1 MSDWIDR
8 TDALLELMPEAP
20 ATFGLDTEFMRI
32 STFFPR
38 LALIQVVFGE
48 RIALIDP
55 VAKAIELD
63 ALGEVL
69 ADPARL
75 VVMHSASEDVEALAT
90 RFPRGVGQ
98 LFDTQIAAAFAGLGA
113 GSGYQKLVREI
124 LGVDLPKAETRSDWL
139 RRPLS
144 PQQIEYAAHD
154 VIYLPAL
161 HAALAAR
168 VAERGYTAWLVEDC
182 ARLIERARRRDA
194 DPEPQ
199 TALRGAADWQLPR
212 QAMLRRVLRWRE
224 ATARR
229 TDTPRPWIL
238 DDSTAL
244 DLSSRPPKSDAD
256 LAERTKGLRGLRSA
270 LRAELAELLAR
281 PIDDDELNARAD
293 SARAVAARE
302 ARARGAARRRGCARE
317 GARSAGWPA
326 RRAPPYRIAARHASL
341 AVGARRLAARC
352 AARRAD
358 AAPAVKSAS
367 SDTSAGGAAR

>member
-8 TDALLELMPEAP
+8 TDALLELVPDAP

-63 ALGEVL
+63 ALGDVL

-75 VVMHSASEDVEALAT
+75 VVMHSAGEDLEALAT

-113 GSGYQKLVREI
+113 GLGYQKLVREL
-124 LGVDLPKAETRSDWL
+124 LGIDLPKAETRSDWL

-154 VIYLPAL
+154 VIHLPAL

-168 VAERGYTAWLVEDC
+168 VAARGYTEWLVEDC
-182 ARLIERARRRDA
+182 ARLIDRARRREA

-199 TALRGAADWQLPR
+199 TALRGAADWALPR

-238 DDSTAL
+238 DDAAAL

-256 LAERTKGLRGLRSA
+256 LAERTKGQRGLRSA

-281 PIDDDELNARAD
+281 PIDDDELKLEPIPRAPSLREKPALAALRDAAAARAKALD
-293 SARAVAARE
+293 VPD
-302 ARARGAARRRGCARE
+302 GLLAARRHIESLLVTRRWPSALE
-317 GARSAGWPA
+317 GW
-326 RRAPPYRIAARHASL
+326 RRDVLHDVLMPLLP
-341 AVGARRLAARC
+341 
-352 AARRAD
+352 
-358 AAPAVKSAS
+358 
-367 SDTSAGGAAR
+367 

>member
-8 TDALLELMPEAP
+8 TDALLELVPHAP

-32 STFFPR
+32 STFFPK

-55 VAKAIELD
+55 AAKAIDLD
-63 ALGEVL
+63 ALGAVI

-75 VVMHSASEDVEALAT
+75 LVMHSASEDLEALAT

-113 GSGYQKLVREI
+113 GAGYQKLVREI
-124 LGVDLPKAETRSDWL
+124 LGIDLPKAETRSDWL

-154 VIYLPAL
+154 VIHLPAL
-161 HAALAAR
+161 HAALTGR
-168 VAERGYTAWLVEDC
+168 VAERGYTAWLAEDC
-182 ARLIERARRRDA
+182 ARMIERARRRES

-199 TALRGAADWQLPR
+199 TALRGAADWPLPR
-212 QAMLRRVLRWRE
+212 QALLKRVLRWRD
-224 ATARR
+224 ASARR

-238 DDSTAL
+238 DDASAL
-244 DLSSRPPKSDAD
+244 DLSSRPPKTDAE

-270 LRAELAELLAR
+270 LRAELFEVLQR
-281 PIDDDELNARAD
+281 PLDDEDLKLEPIARAP
-293 SARAVAARE
+293 SMREKPALAALRD
-302 ARARGAARRRGCARE
+302 AAAAQATALDLPDGLLAARRHIESLLVTRRWPSALEGWRRE
-317 GARSAGWPA
+317 VLHDVLMPLL
-326 RRAPPYRIAARHASL
+326 P
-341 AVGARRLAARC
+341 
-352 AARRAD
+352 
-358 AAPAVKSAS
+358 
-367 SDTSAGGAAR
+367 